1 MIDVEPLIEASFNR
15 IYPLQQQTSA
25 WDDVLARAGVRP
37 RPTRRQRM
45 LVAALFAVVAAGV
58 LAATPLGAAIG
69 HGLWSFPAWLTGKPG
84 KPAPPAAQR
93 AFERENARSWT
104 RFPKTPTLRSLI
116 RTSSDGVAY
125 VLYGFRSGDSL
136 CLRLTVSGAAA
147 GKAEGCAPLSDLR
160 SRPAPALAIQVDNS
174 FGTIP
179 GKHVRIGVDTYS
191 VARAWA
197 SFGIVADAVRHVDLR
212 SDDATRRAILANNA
226 FLSVA
231 ARPKTGARVRRITVT
246 VAGGRSYAV
255 PFAQAPF
262 DTTPGSAPAGTLHGP
277 TRVERVVRGG
287 RIGWIDRREPRGEPL
302 PAGFPS
308 DLHGVVARRLFG
320 RLIQPDP
327 LDPLRV
333 ALTVYRVTKAAPY
346 TFMKPG
352 LVVCNDL
359 VSGRAVG
366 GGCGAQPQMFSR
378 APFSFGTM
386 TLFGGDQ
393 YDIVDGIA
401 SDDVKRMRL
410 FFGDGGVAEIPLRD
424 NAFVI
429 RVSRARYPIRLVAY
443 DAGGR
448 IIGIDSRRPDGAGP
462 RWTRP
467 DPHARWHMLERVRDA
482 DGNPATLYT
491 KRSLAG
497 TTCWSV
503 RSHGGGG
510 NGCLPPRWQGP
521 ALQLGYVGDFRYTA
535 VFEGRVRADVVRVV
549 LRRRSGAVEV
559 VRPYRGFVLRAVPR
573 GDPFVVASGYDRS
586 GKRVGRYRILG
597 P

>member
-1 MIDVEPLIEASFNR
+1 VIDVEPVIEESFAR
-15 IYPLQQQTSA
+15 IYPEPEPRAA
-25 WDDVLARAGVRP
+25 WDEVLVRAGTPVR
-37 RPTRRQRM
+37 RSRRRR
-45 LVAALFAVVAAGV
+45 VVAAVVIAAVVGV
-58 LAATPLGAAIG
+58 LVATPLGAALVR
-69 HGLWSFPAWLTGKPG
+69 GLWNFPAWLSGEPG
-84 KPAPPAAQR
+84 KPAPSAAQR
-93 AFERENARSWT
+93 AFEQENARSWT
-104 RFPKTPTLRSLI
+104 KFPKTPTLRELI
-116 RTSSDGVAY
+116 RTSADGVDY

-136 CLRLTVSGAAA
+136 CLRLAVLGAVT

-160 SRPAPALAIQVDNS
+160 SRPAPALVIQVDNS
-174 FGTIP
+174 FGRIP
-179 GKHVRIGVDTYS
+179 GKEVRIGVDTYS
-191 VARAWA
+191 VARASA
-197 SFGIVADAVRHVDLR
+197 SFGIVADAVRRVELR
-212 SDDATRRAILANNA
+212 SDDATRRAVLANNA

-231 ARPKTGARVRRITVT
+231 TRPKTGARVRKITASV
-246 VAGGRSYAV
+246 VGGHSYSV

-262 DTTPGSAPAGTLHGP
+262 DTRSGWAPAGRLHGP
-277 TRVERVVRGG
+277 SRVDRVVHGG
-287 RIGWIDRREPRGEPL
+287 RIGWLERREPRGEPL
-302 PAGFPS
+302 PPGFPG
-308 DLHGVVARRLFG
+308 DLHGVVARRVFG

-333 ALTVYRVTKAAPY
+333 ALTVYRVAKAAPY

-366 GGCGAQPQMFSR
+366 GGCGSQPQLFSR
-378 APFSFGTM
+378 GPFSFGTM

-410 FFGDGGVAEIPLRD
+410 FFGDGGIAEIRLRD
-424 NAFVI
+424 NVFVI

-443 DAGGR
+443 DAKDR
-448 IIGIDSRRPDGAGP
+448 VIGVDSRRPDGPGP
-462 RWTRP
+462 KWTRP
-467 DPHARWHMLERVRDA
+467 DRGASWRVLEQIRDA

-503 RSHGGGG
+503 RSHGGSG
-510 NGCLPPRWQGP
+510 NGCLPPHWQGP
-521 ALQLGYVGDFRYTA
+521 ALQLGYVGDFRHTA
-535 VFEGRVRADVVRVV
+535 VFEGRVRADVVRLV
-549 LRRRSGAVEV
+549 LRRRSGAAEV
-559 VRPYRGFVLRAVPR
+559 VRPYRGFVLKAAPH
-573 GDPFVVASGYDRS
+573 GDPFVVATGYDRS

>member
-1 MIDVEPLIEASFNR
+1 MIDVEPLIEESFNR

-25 WDDVLARAGVRP
+25 WDDVLTRSGVRP
-37 RPTRRQRM
+37 RPGRRRWM
-45 LVAALFAVVAAGV
+45 LVAALLALVAAGV
-58 LAATPLGAAIG
+58 LTATPLGAAIG

-84 KPAPPAAQR
+84 KPAPSAAQR

-104 RFPKTPTLRSLI
+104 RFPKTPMLRSLI
-116 RTSSDGVAY
+116 RTSSDGVTY

-136 CLRLTVSGAAA
+136 CLRLTVSGAVT
-147 GKAEGCAPLSDLR
+147 GKGEGCAPLSDLR

-174 FGTIP
+174 FGTIR
-179 GKHVRIGVDTYS
+179 GKHVRIGVDTYT
-191 VARAWA
+191 VARAAA
-197 SFGIVADAVRHVDLR
+197 SFGIVADGVRRVELR
-212 SDDATRRAILANNA
+212 SDDATRRALVANNA

-231 ARPKTGARVRRITVT
+231 PRPKTGARVRRITAT
-246 VAGGRSYAV
+246 AATGRSYAV

-262 DTTPGSAPAGTLHGP
+262 GTTSGSAPAGRLHGP
-277 TRVERVVRGG
+277 ARVEQVVHGG
-287 RIGWIDRREPRGEPL
+287 GIGWLERREPRGEPL
-302 PAGFPS
+302 PVGFPS
-308 DLHGVVARRLFG
+308 DLHGVVARRVFG
-320 RLIQPDP
+320 RLIQPDS

-333 ALTVYRVTKAAPY
+333 ALSVYRVTKAAAY

-366 GGCGAQPQMFSR
+366 GGCGAQRQMFSR

-443 DAGGR
+443 NAAGL
-448 IIGIDSRRPDGAGP
+448 IIGIDSRRPEGAGP
-462 RWTRP
+462 TWTRP
-467 DPHARWHMLERVRDA
+467 DPHASWRVLEQIRDA

-510 NGCLPPRWQGP
+510 NGCLPPHWQGP
-521 ALQLGYVGDFRYTA
+521 AVQLGYVGDFRYTA
-535 VFEGRVRADVVRVV
+535 VLEGRVRADVARVV

-559 VRPYRGFVLRAVPR
+559 VRPDRGFVLKAVPH
-573 GDPFVVASGYDRS
+573 GDPFAVASGYDRS
-586 GKRVGRYRILG
+586 GKRVARYRILG